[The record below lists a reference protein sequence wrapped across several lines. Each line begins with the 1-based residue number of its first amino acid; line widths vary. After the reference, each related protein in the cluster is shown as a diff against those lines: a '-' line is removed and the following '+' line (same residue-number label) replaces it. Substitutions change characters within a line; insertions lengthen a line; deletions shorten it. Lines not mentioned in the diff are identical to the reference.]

1 MSFQTGLSGLS
12 ASSQSLDVIGNNIA
26 NANTVGMKSSRG
38 EFSDLVASAIGAGGT
53 SNTAGIG
60 VALSTISQNFSQGNV
75 SITGNTLDVAVN
87 GGGFFQVTKT
97 DGTTAY
103 TRDGQFK
110 LDKDGNIVNNGG
122 SFLMGYPTDINGVR
136 TSQTPQNLVVPT
148 GAPIA
153 AKQTS
158 AIVAEFNLDARA
170 PVATSVTPNTPLST
184 YGTSLTVF
192 DSQGQPQALNL
203 YFKRIASQA
212 AVAAAPPVA
221 AVPGIDKWEVY
232 TGSTAATATLQGQ
245 LQFDQNGVRLA
256 SSTFPPAAGLTITPP
271 AGTAVQPFAVT
282 VDTASVTQYGT
293 NFAVS
298 NLSQDGY
305 TSGEFTGL
313 AIDNKGVITT
323 RYSNG
328 QTQKSGG
335 MIALADFRNVQ
346 GLAPVGGG
354 EFLESYKSGAP
365 VLGQPTVGRFG
376 ELRSGA
382 VEESNVDLTA
392 ELVNMMT
399 AQRNYQANAQT
410 IKTQDQV
417 MSTLVNLR

>member
-1 MSFQTGLSGLS
+1 MSFQTGLSGLAS
-12 ASSQSLDVIGNNIA
+12 ASQNLDVIGNNIA

-38 EFSDLVASAIGAGGT
+38 EFADLVASALGAGGT
-53 SNTAGIG
+53 ANVAGIG
-60 VALSTISQNFSQGNV
+60 VTEATISQNFSQGNI
-75 SITGNTLDVAVN
+75 SITGNTLDAAIN
-87 GGGFFQVTKT
+87 GGGFYELTKT
-97 DGTTAY
+97 DGTIAY
-103 TRDGQFK
+103 SRDGQFK
-110 LDKDGNIVNNGG
+110 LDKSGNIINNSG
-122 SFLMGYPTDINGVR
+122 SFLMGYPTDINGAV
-136 TSQTPQNLVVPT
+136 TNSTPQKLTVPT

-153 AKQTS
+153 AKQTT

-170 PVATSVTPNTPLST
+170 PVAATQTPPTPLST
-184 YGTSLTVF
+184 YGTSLTVY
-192 DSQGQPQALNL
+192 DSQGEPQTVNLNFQRL
-203 YFKRIASQA
+203 A
-212 AVAAAPPVA
+212 
-221 AVPGIDKWEVY
+221 
-232 TGSTAATATLQGQ
+232 STAASGATPALDHWAVYNGSSASATN
-245 LQFDQNGVRLA
+245 LGTMSFDANGVLSA
-256 SSTFPPAAGLTITPP
+256 ANSTFPGAGMTVTP
-271 AGTAVQPFAVT
+271 TAPSIIAPFTVAVNAT
-282 VDTASVTQYGT
+282 GVTQYGT

-298 NLSQDGY
+298 NLAQDGY

-313 AIDNKGVITT
+313 TIDNKGIIST

-346 GLAPVGGG
+346 GLSPVGGG

-365 VLGQPTVGRFG
+365 VMGQPTVGRFG
-376 ELRSGA
+376 EIRSGA

-399 AQRNYQANAQT
+399 AQRDYQANAQT